1 MDKDSTK
8 GYEFTKANFADFKR
22 FWESETGEKYLEKI
36 KETRKQLL
44 QVAMGSYEKDQ
55 VFRSVAI
62 ANGLDSIL
70 LDIQATIDS
79 ATKNEKEDTKE
90 AKKK

>member
-1 MDKDSTK
+1 MDKESTK

-70 LDIQATIDS
+70 LDIEATIKS
-79 ATKNEKEDTKE
+79 ATENGKE
-90 AKKK
+90 AKAGKKK